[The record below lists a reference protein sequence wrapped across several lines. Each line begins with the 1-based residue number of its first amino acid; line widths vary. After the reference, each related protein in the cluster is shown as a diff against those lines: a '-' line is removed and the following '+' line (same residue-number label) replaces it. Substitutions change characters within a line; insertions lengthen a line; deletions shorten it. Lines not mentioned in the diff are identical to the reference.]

1 VSEPTSPAPPLLEVR
16 QLSKHFGGLIAL
28 DGLDLELHAAEILGV
43 IGPNGAGKST
53 LFSLITGSQP
63 PSAGEVWLGSR
74 RLTGLPAHRVVR
86 AGVVRTHQIVRP
98 FAQLSVLEN
107 VAVGARCAARRSGTR
122 DVRERARREL
132 AFTGLDAQAA
142 RLPATLTLAG
152 RKRLELARALAT
164 EPRVLL
170 LDEVIAGVNPAE
182 AVELAALI
190 RRIVDERG
198 VSLIITEHVLPAV
211 MTLCDRLVVLDRG
224 RSIAS
229 GSPAQVV
236 RRPEVIEAYLGR
248 DQQAEP

>member
-1 VSEPTSPAPPLLEVR
+1 MSGVPRPTAPLLEAR
-16 QLSKHFGGLIAL
+16 QLCKRYGGLVAL
-28 DGLDLELHAAEILGV
+28 DGLDLELHGAEILGV

-63 PSAGEVWLGSR
+63 PSAGEVWLGSL

-107 VAVGARCAARRSGTR
+107 VAVGACCAARRQSAG

-182 AVELAALI
+182 AGELAALI
-190 RRIVDERG
+190 RRVVDERD
-198 VSLIITEHVLPAV
+198 VSVIMTEHVLSAV
-211 MTLCDRLVVLDRG
+211 MTLCDRLIVIDRG

-229 GSPAQVV
+229 GAPSEVV

-248 DQQAEP
+248 EQQAES

>member
-1 VSEPTSPAPPLLEVR
+1 VSATSPASPLLEVR

-53 LFSLITGSQP
+53 LFSLITGSQS

-107 VAVGARCAARRSGTR
+107 VAVGACCAARRHGTR

-182 AVELAALI
+182 AAELAALI
-190 RRIVDERG
+190 RRVVDERG
-198 VSLIITEHVLPAV
+198 VSLILTEHVLPAV
-211 MTLCDRLVVLDRG
+211 MTLCDRLIVLDRG

-229 GSPAQVV
+229 GAPAQVV
-236 RRPEVIEAYLGR
+236 RQPEVIEAYLGR
-248 DQQAEP
+248 EQQAGP

>member
-1 VSEPTSPAPPLLEVR
+1 MSAAPRPTAPLLEAR
-16 QLSKHFGGLIAL
+16 QLSKRYGGLVAL
-28 DGLDLELHAAEILGV
+28 DGFDLELHAAEILGV

-63 PSAGEVWLGSR
+63 PSAGEVWLGSL

-107 VAVGARCAARRSGTR
+107 VAVGACCAARRHGAG

-190 RRIVDERG
+190 RRVVDERD
-198 VSLIITEHVLPAV
+198 VSVIITEHVLPAV
-211 MTLCDRLVVLDRG
+211 MTLCDRLIVLDRG
-224 RSIAS
+224 RCIAS
-229 GSPAQVV
+229 GAPSEVV

-248 DQQAEP
+248 EQQAGA

>member
-229 GSPAQVV
+229 GSPAPVV
-236 RRPEVIEAYLGR
+236 RRPEVIEAYQGR